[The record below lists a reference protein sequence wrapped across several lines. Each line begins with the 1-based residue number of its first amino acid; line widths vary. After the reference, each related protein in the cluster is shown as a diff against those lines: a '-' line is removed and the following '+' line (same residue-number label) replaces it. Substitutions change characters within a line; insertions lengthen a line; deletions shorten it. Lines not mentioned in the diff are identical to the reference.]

1 MSLAKIFQSKSSNI
15 EGSEDTNDIAGIIH
29 LNYIDLIVLIV
40 YFLFVLG
47 LGFWTSLK
55 VSKNVSGYFLA
66 GRTISWIPVGA
77 SLFSSNIGSGH
88 FVGLAGG
95 AAAGGLGTAVFELNA
110 LFVVLILAWVFV
122 PVYIASEVFTMPEY
136 IKKRFGGKRIRLV
149 LSLIA
154 LVLYIFTKISADL
167 FAGAIFLE
175 QALNWNLYLAV
186 VILLIV
192 SALFTITGG
201 LAAVI
206 YTDTLQTVVMLIG
219 ALTLSILSFI
229 KVGGFNAVYEKFF
242 YAIPKTTLYSNSTCG
257 IPPKYSLN
265 IMRDLK
271 SDLPWTGSIF
281 GLTVSAIWYWC
292 SDQVIVQRTLASKN
306 LTHAKGGCIL
316 AGYLKILPVFLII
329 FPGMISRILYPD
341 MVGCAD
347 PDDCFRRCGMRH
359 GCSNIAYPQLV
370 LKIMPVGAKGL
381 MTSVMIAA
389 LMSSLTSI
397 FNSASTIFTIDI
409 WTRIRKRASETE
421 LLIVG
426 RLFVIV
432 LVVISIIW
440 IPVIQGSKGTR
451 LFDYIQSI
459 TSFLAPPICAIYVLA
474 VLCPRV
480 NEKGAFWGM
489 IMGLAIGITRFILE
503 YSYPDPSCGSDVDLR
518 PLIVSKIHYLN
529 FGIIL
534 FVLSVIFIYSISM
547 MTEPIHEKLNRL
559 TFWTR
564 YSREPLLENIPVNDW
579 KKEDE
584 LFDLELENLNTNND
598 DDHVPWWREY
608 LIVRYCC
615 GIQSEKELRKNKIK
629 ARKLSIKS
637 RTNYLYEEPFW
648 KNFVALNALILV
660 LIGVFLWVF
669 FS

>member
-426 RLFVIV
+426 
-432 LVVISIIW
+432 
-440 IPVIQGSKGTR
+440 
-451 LFDYIQSI
+451 
-459 TSFLAPPICAIYVLA
+459 
-474 VLCPRV
+474 
-480 NEKGAFWGM
+480 
-489 IMGLAIGITRFILE
+489 
-503 YSYPDPSCGSDVDLR
+503 
-518 PLIVSKIHYLN
+518 
-529 FGIIL
+529 
-534 FVLSVIFIYSISM
+534 
-547 MTEPIHEKLNRL
+547 
-559 TFWTR
+559 
-564 YSREPLLENIPVNDW
+564 
-579 KKEDE
+579 
-584 LFDLELENLNTNND
+584 
-598 DDHVPWWREY
+598 
-608 LIVRYCC
+608 
-615 GIQSEKELRKNKIK
+615 
-629 ARKLSIKS
+629 
-637 RTNYLYEEPFW
+637 
-648 KNFVALNALILV
+648 
-660 LIGVFLWVF
+660 
-669 FS
+669 